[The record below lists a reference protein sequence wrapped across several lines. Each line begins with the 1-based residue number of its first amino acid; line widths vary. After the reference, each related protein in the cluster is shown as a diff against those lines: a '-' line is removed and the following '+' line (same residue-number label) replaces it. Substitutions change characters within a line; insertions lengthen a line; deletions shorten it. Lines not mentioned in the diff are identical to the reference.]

1 MTSSWRHYQRHWQNS
16 HLLETKQNIYHS
28 KGIEELSKMCFLLN
42 LSHCVKSYG
51 HFIKCWLLLW
61 FRSPNM
67 VMSCDQR
74 CKFRN
79 FLFCLN
85 STFNI
90 RKSHKISSGKAP
102 CFRSYQQGGW
112 WKTPIPSV
120 FRVNTILIVQV
131 LMRIICRLL
140 ADLFHITGFNSN
152 LLLLFQF

>member
-1 MTSSWRHYQRHWQNS
+1 MSKVMGILSNVGSFYDSAHQIWSCHV
-16 HLLETKQNIYHS
+16 TKDANF
-28 KGIEELSKMCFLLN
+28 E
-42 LSHCVKSYG
+42 
-51 HFIKCWLLLW
+51 
-61 FRSPNM
+61 
-67 VMSCDQR
+67 
-74 CKFRN
+74 N

-85 STFNI
+85 SRFNI
-90 RKSHKISSGKAP
+90 RKSHKISSVKAP

-140 ADLFHITGFNSN
+140 ADLFHITGSNSN